1 MIERKLGL
9 WKTDLIG
16 NFSKDRKLYVCM
28 HVHKYVSAIFRQA
41 GGPVQL

>member
-1 MIERKLGL
+1 MMKFVLAVI
-9 WKTDLIG
+9 DLIG
-16 NFSKDRKLYVCM
+16 NLARIENSMYVCM